1 MDGTP
6 LIPSHRIRSF
16 GPKRLKPLQ
25 GQSFDLKSRSWRTKN
40 PKKSPDPRDREKLL
54 AKSAE
59 VVAVPVPAEA
69 APFDW
74 KRYSAPPGRV
84 LLRVGR
90 QVTMEKGVVIPDAS
104 DWREQAY
111 TVLVVGAHN
120 GSVVDFM
127 VGDRVLLDAN
137 SHQRPAE
144 IDGPGMVL
152 VKIRR
157 VAAVLTA

>member
-1 MDGTP
+1 MDSKL
-6 LIPSHRIRSF
+6 LIPPERIRSH
-16 GPKRLKPLQ
+16 GPRRLKAMQ
-25 GQSFDLKSRSWRTKN
+25 GQTLDPKTGEWRIKK
-40 PKKSPDPRDREKLL
+40 PKKSPDPRDRAKLL
-54 AKSAE
+54 AKRAE
-59 VVAVPVPAEA
+59 VVATPLPAEA

-74 KRYSAPPGRV
+74 KRYSPPPGRV
-84 LLRVGR
+84 LLRVGK

-127 VGDRVLLDAN
+127 IGDRVLLDKQ
-137 SHQRPAE
+137 SHQRPFELEGEPA
-144 IDGPGMVL
+144 MVL

-157 VAAVLTA
+157 VAAVVC